1 MPERRAVETADRLHS
16 VAIHMLRRLRRV
28 DAASGM
34 SAPRLSALSV
44 VVFAGPLTIGALA
57 EAEQVRRPTM
67 TRLVHALQRAGYVR
81 RGRDDRDGRVVRIAA
96 TAKGVRVM
104 RAGRAR
110 RVRMLAGLLAQLP
123 ATDRAA
129 VRRAVLALE
138 GVFRGPRH
146 RPTNHDGSHA

>member
-28 DAASGM
+28 DAASGL

-44 VVFAGPLTIGALA
+44 VVYAGPLTIGALA

-81 RGRDDRDGRVVRIAA
+81 RGRDDRDGRVVRIVA
-96 TAKGVRVM
+96 TAQGARVM

-138 GVFRGPRH
+138 GVFGGPPH
-146 RPTNHDGSHA
+146 RS

>member
-28 DAASGM
+28 DAASGL

-81 RGRDDRDGRVVRIAA
+81 RRRDARDGRLVRIVA
-96 TAKGVRVM
+96 TARGVRVM

-110 RVRMLAGLLAQLP
+110 RVRMLADLLTGIPGAE
-123 ATDRAA
+123 RAA
-129 VRRAVLALE
+129 LRRSVVALERLFGRRA
-138 GVFRGPRH
+138 P
-146 RPTNHDGSHA
+146 

>member
-44 VVFAGPLTIGALA
+44 VVFAGPLTVGALA

-138 GVFRGPRH
+138 AVFAHG
-146 RPTNHDGSHA
+146 GSHA

>member
-1 MPERRAVETADRLHS
+1 MPERRGVETADRLHS

-28 DAASGM
+28 DAASGL

-44 VVFAGPLTIGALA
+44 VVFVGPLTIGALA

-81 RGRDDRDGRVVRIAA
+81 RRRDDRDGRVVRIVA

-138 GVFRGPRH
+138 VVFARPPH
-146 RPTNHDGSHA
+146 RPANHDGRHA